1 MTPLPRRVVVTDAGQ
16 LLAPGVELLRS
27 AGVDVE
33 VLPEGTSPP
42 DAAERAADAPA
53 VIVGVMKI
61 GGSEIVRLRATQLMV
76 RAGIG
81 YDVIDV
87 DAATAAGIWV
97 ANVPD
102 YCVDEVAD
110 HAVLLLLAASRR
122 LAELSASWREGW
134 AAAGRVP
141 PVHRIR
147 GRTLGIVGLGR
158 IGRGVASRA
167 RAFGWEVLGHDPF
180 VDAELLADLGVR
192 SVGLDEMFATAD
204 AVTLHSP
211 LTEAT
216 RYLVGAELLA
226 RVRPGFVLVNTS
238 RGGLVDLDALD
249 AAIEDGR
256 VAAVGLD
263 VLEDEP
269 QPDLSRAIL
278 NRPQV
283 IVTPHLAWYS
293 LEARR
298 ELAIKTA
305 EEALRLLDGERP
317 RNIVNPEARP
327 E

>member
-1 MTPLPRRVVVTDAGQ
+1 
-16 LLAPGVELLRS
+16 VEALRA
-27 AGVDVE
+27 AGVDVD
-33 VLPEGTSPP
+33 VLPEGTAPA
-42 DAAERAADAPA
+42 DAADRAADAPA
-53 VIVGVMKI
+53 VIVGVMPI
-61 GGSEIVRLRATQLMV
+61 GSAEIGRLRATRLLV

-87 DAATAAGIWV
+87 AAATEAGIWV

-110 HAVLLLLAASRR
+110 HAVLLLLAATRR
-122 LAELSASWREGW
+122 LAELTASWREGW

-147 GRTLGIVGLGR
+147 GRRLGVVGLGR
-158 IGRGVASRA
+158 IGRGVATRA
-167 RAFGWEVLGHDPF
+167 RGFGWEVVGHDPF
-180 VDAELLADLGVR
+180 VDPGVFAELGLQ
-192 SVGLDEMFATAD
+192 SVGLEEMFETAD

-211 LTEAT
+211 LTDAT
-216 RYLVGAELLA
+216 RHLVGADLLG
-226 RVRPGFVLVNTS
+226 RVRPGLVIVNTS
-238 RGGLVDLDALD
+238 RGGLVDLAALD

-256 VAAVGLD
+256 VAAAGLD

-269 QPDLSRAIL
+269 RPDLMRPL
-278 NRPQV
+278 LDRPQV

-317 RNIVNPEARP
+317 RNIVNPEARAG
-327 E
+327 